1 MFDIQHAQGILFDAW
16 ESEIY
21 PKLNGDV
28 KIWYDKTDNK
38 YDNIATKYVHI
49 EILKAVAVVMY
60 KVFPKPNEAVIPIV
74 NFREI
79 VSAIAMKSPNPKL
92 WHQKVVSNIRGKSK
106 EVLQPQ
112 SFRYVAKNLQRYY
125 MYHIRDL
132 GPKVKMVKGKKRKF
146 SGLDQTK
153 LYTADQ
159 STELN

>member
-92 WHQKVVSNIRGKSK
+92 WHQKVGSNIRGKSK